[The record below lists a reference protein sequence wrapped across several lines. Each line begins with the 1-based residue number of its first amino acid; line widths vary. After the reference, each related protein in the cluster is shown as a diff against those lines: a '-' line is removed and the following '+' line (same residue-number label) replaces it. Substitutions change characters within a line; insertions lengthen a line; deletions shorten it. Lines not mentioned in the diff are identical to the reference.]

1 MIHIPTMVK
10 EWEVSNYCDAME
22 GYHKIL
28 ATCNFDL
35 EFILAGGRVHLMIS
49 SCWVML
55 SQGGMDLKFSKVGT

>member
-22 GYHKIL
+22 GYHKML

-35 EFILAGGRVHLMIS
+35 EFIIELMDVQYVHPRL
-49 SCWVML
+49 
-55 SQGGMDLKFSKVGT
+55 